1 MYKQIKYFLQVR
13 SPHKWQIIWKEICYY
28 FGIFWRGAFWG
39 LRVLLMQLESKPT
52 EEKKKPGRLN
62 PSRIR
67 DHLANERTY
76 LAWMRTAI
84 ALLGFGVVIVRLR
97 AFQVPLLP
105 TPGNGW
111 KLGLVFSLVGLV
123 TVWLST
129 AHYFAVRRDIEDDNY
144 EPTDRWVILF
154 SLAIMILGSGV
165 IYYVFTTPLNPLSP
179 LVPD

>member
-1 MYKQIKYFLQVR
+1 
-13 SPHKWQIIWKEICYY
+13 
-28 FGIFWRGAFWG
+28 
-39 LRVLLMQLESKPT
+39 MQLQTQPKE
-52 EEKKKPGRLN
+52 EEKKKPGKLN

-97 AFQVPLLP
+97 LFQTPLIP
-105 TPGNGW
+105 HVGTGW
-111 KLGLVFSLVGLV
+111 KLGLVFSFVGLL

-129 AHYFAVRRDIEDDNY
+129 THYFAVRRDIEEDTY
-144 EPTDRWVILF
+144 EPTDRWIILF

-165 IYYVFTTPLNPLSP
+165 VYYVFTTPLNPLSP
-179 LVPD
+179 LISE